1 MRASWALLVFFLCL
15 VLTVLCSFVVCLVG
29 SGAGCSLVPCV
40 LPPFWSSGVCPLVS
54 LVLVPMRFGSLCPLA
69 SSMLVL
75 LCSGSICP
83 LLCPVLVLL
92 RVGVVVD
99 TWMFLLCSIVLFS
112 FVLKDLCV
120 ALLTSPEFV
129 LMCSDVLCLFL
140 LFMVFC
146 FPCRGCSTVVFWYV
160 LGRFFVVCFP
170 SRVVSLLS
178 LEELLVVFVVF
189 AWSLVVW
196 SNVV

>member
-1 MRASWALLVFFLCL
+1 MSDIFWLLLTRASWAFLVLFLCL

-69 SSMLVL
+69 PSMLVL

-112 FVLKDLCV
+112 FVLKDLCI
-120 ALLTSPEFV
+120 ALFHQERQKLDKSMFIAKNQNCWMPTF
-129 LMCSDVLCLFL
+129 
-140 LFMVFC
+140 
-146 FPCRGCSTVVFWYV
+146 FPGK
-160 LGRFFVVCFP
+160 
-170 SRVVSLLS
+170 
-178 LEELLVVFVVF
+178 
-189 AWSLVVW
+189 
-196 SNVV
+196 